1 MIQTHLP
8 NQAGRK
14 IAVAAIAPL
23 RAPLRFDEI
32 QLEHRF
38 ADRGPPLGAAHTDST
53 WPQQRLYSSVPA
65 LAVDAKSDTRAIVAR
80 CGLPTRTAAGL
91 ARPTRAAIDARQ
103 R

>member
-38 ADRGPPLGAAHTDST
+38 ADPPPSPDST
-53 WPQQRLYSSVPA
+53 LEVF
-65 LAVDAKSDTRAIVAR
+65 
-80 CGLPTRTAAGL
+80 RTSCV
-91 ARPTRAAIDARQ
+91 
-103 R
+103 